1 MHTVT
6 KFLVVLAAVA
16 GIALSSLTIAFAVNN
31 RGVLIDYDRLK
42 TANEALQAREQ
53 EASASA
59 QAEADR
65 LRREQDALRQQISA
79 SASELLRLQGETA
92 ELRRD
97 KLTATQQ
104 VTTLQNQIS
113 QANEI
118 TGMLTELSDRFAAE
132 LNELRSTELGL
143 RQNEIDLLDRIAD
156 LQSNNESLTAT
167 VRGLREQIARIEND
181 ESGQGG
187 TTAGTTDVTTFV
199 TGQIMETQRDAS
211 GATLARVDLGSQD
224 GLARG
229 KRLYILRNEGG
240 NQRLVGHFNVQSAD
254 LQFSEGVVDTLNLDL
269 SPRRGD
275 IVVSAIRR

>member
-31 RGVLIDYDRLK
+31 RAVLTDYRELQS
-42 TANEALQAREQ
+42 TNQALQAREQ
-53 EASASA
+53 DAAASAA
-59 QAEADR
+59 NEADR
-65 LRREQDALRQQISA
+65 LRREQDALRQQITA
-79 SASELLRLQGETA
+79 SEGELLRLRGEVG

-113 QANEI
+113 QLNE
-118 TGMLTELSDRFAAE
+118 TTRMLTELSDRFASE
-132 LNELRSTELGL
+132 VNELRGTELAL

-156 LQSNNESLTAT
+156 LQSNNESLTAA
-167 VRGLREQIARIEND
+167 VRGLREQIARM
-181 ESGQGG
+181 QGEG
-187 TTAGTTDVTTFV
+187 AEGGEAIAGSPDMTSFV
-199 TGQIMETQRDAS
+199 TGMIMETERDAS

-229 KRLYILRNEGG
+229 KRLFIIRNEGG
-240 NQRLVGHFNVQSAD
+240 NRRLVGHLNVQSTD
-254 LQFSEGVVDTLNLDL
+254 LQFAEGVVDTLGLGL
-269 SPRRGD
+269 TPQRGD
-275 IVVSAIRR
+275 IVVSDIRR

>member
-31 RGVLIDYDRLK
+31 RGVLIDYDRLRS
-42 TANEALQAREQ
+42 TNEALQAREQ

-65 LRREQDALRQQISA
+65 LRREQDALRQQITA

-97 KLTATQQ
+97 KLTANQQ

-113 QANEI
+113 QANE
-118 TGMLTELSDRFAAE
+118 TTRMLTALSDRFAAE
-132 LNELRSTELGL
+132 LNELRSTELAL

-167 VRGLREQIARIEND
+167 VRGLREQIARMD
-181 ESGQGG
+181 SDQGG
-187 TTAGTTDVTTFV
+187 AGGTAVTSADVTTFV

-229 KRLYILRNEGG
+229 KRLFIIRNEGG
-240 NQRLVGHFNVQSAD
+240 NRRLVGHFNVQSAD
-254 LQFSEGVVDTLNLDL
+254 LQFAEGVVDTLGLEL

-275 IVVSAIRR
+275 IVVSDIRR

>member
-31 RGVLIDYDRLK
+31 RAVLTDYRELQS
-42 TANEALQAREQ
+42 TNQALQAREQ
-53 EASASA
+53 EAAASA
-59 QAEADR
+59 AAEADR

-79 SASELLRLQGETA
+79 SESELLRLRGEVG

-97 KLTATQQ
+97 KLTANQQ

-113 QANEI
+113 QLNE
-118 TGMLTELSDRFAAE
+118 TTRMLTELSDRFAAE
-132 LNELRSTELGL
+132 VSELRNTELAL

-167 VRGLREQIARIEND
+167 VRGLREQIARMQGEG
-181 ESGQGG
+181 EGSGEAL
-187 TTAGTTDVTTFV
+187 AGSPDVSSFV
-199 TGQIMETQRDAS
+199 TGMIMETEQDSS
-211 GATLARVDLGSQD
+211 GATLARVDLGSED

-229 KRLYILRNEGG
+229 KRLFIIRNEGG
-240 NQRLVGHFNVQSAD
+240 NRRLVGHLNVQSTD
-254 LQFSEGVVDTLNLDL
+254 LQFAEGVVDTLGLGL
-269 SPRRGD
+269 TPRRGD
-275 IVVSAIRR
+275 IVVSDIRR

>member
-31 RGVLIDYDRLK
+31 QAVLDDYDQLQS
-42 TANEALQAREQ
+42 ANEALQAREQ
-53 EASASA
+53 EAAASA
-59 QAEADR
+59 AAEADR

-79 SASELLRLQGETA
+79 SEAELLRLRGEVG

-97 KLTATQQ
+97 KLTANQQ

-113 QANEI
+113 QLNE
-118 TGMLTELSDRFAAE
+118 TTRMLTELSDRFAAE
-132 LNELRSTELGL
+132 VNELRGTELAL

-156 LQSNNESLTAT
+156 LQSNNEALTAT
-167 VRGLREQIARIEND
+167 VRGLREQIARMEND
-181 ESGQGG
+181 EGGQGDAL
-187 TTAGTTDVTTFV
+187 AGSSDITTFV
-199 TGQIMETQRDAS
+199 TGMIMETQQDAS

-229 KRLYILRNEGG
+229 KRLFIVRNEGG
-240 NQRLVGHFNVQSAD
+240 NPRLVGHFNVQSAD
-254 LQFSEGVVDTLNLDL
+254 LQFAEGVVDTLGLGL
-269 SPRRGD
+269 TPRRGD
-275 IVVSAIRR
+275 LVVSDLRR

>member
-1 MHTVT
+1 MHTIT

-31 RGVLIDYDRLK
+31 RGVLTDYDRLRA
-42 TANEALQAREQ
+42 ANEALQAREQ

-79 SASELLRLQGETA
+79 SEAELLRLRQEAGD
-92 ELRRD
+92 LRRD
-97 KLTATQQ
+97 KLTANQQ

-113 QANEI
+113 QLNE
-118 TGMLTELSDRFAAE
+118 TTRMLTELSDRFAAE
-132 LNELRSTELGL
+132 VNELRSTELAL

-167 VRGLREQIARIEND
+167 VRGMREQIARMEND
-181 ESGQGG
+181 EGG
-187 TTAGTTDVTTFV
+187 TGVAGEGSPDVTTFV

-229 KRLYILRNEGG
+229 KRLFIIRNEGG
-240 NQRLVGHFNVQSAD
+240 SRRLVGHFNVRSAD
-254 LQFSEGVVDTLNLDL
+254 QQFAEGVVDTLGLEL
-269 SPRRGD
+269 TPRRGD
-275 IVVSAIRR
+275 IVVSDIRR

>member
-31 RGVLIDYDRLK
+31 RAVLIDYSRLEQ
-42 TANEALQAREQ
+42 TNQALQASAQ

-79 SASELLRLQGETA
+79 SASALTSLQGEVSG
-92 ELRRD
+92 LRRD

-113 QANEI
+113 QLNE
-118 TGMLTELSDRFAAE
+118 TTRMLTELSDRFAAE
-132 LNELRSTELGL
+132 VTELRSTELAL

-167 VRGLREQIARIEND
+167 VRGMREQIARMD
-181 ESGQGG
+181 ADQGGGESGTGSIDVSAFVMGQI
-187 TTAGTTDVTTFV
+187 VTT
-199 TGQIMETQRDAS
+199 ERDAS
-211 GATLARVDLGSQD
+211 GATLARVDLGSED

-229 KRLYILRNEGG
+229 KRLFILRNDGG
-240 NQRLVGHFNVQSAD
+240 TRRLVGHFNVRTTD
-254 LQFSEGVVDTLNLDL
+254 LQFAEGVVDTLGLDL
-269 SPRRGD
+269 TPQRGD
-275 IVVSAIRR
+275 MVVSDIRR

>member
-6 KFLVVLAAVA
+6 KFLVLLAAVA

-31 RGVLIDYDRLK
+31 RGVLADYDRLQA
-42 TANEALQAREQ
+42 ANEALQAREQ
-53 EASASA
+53 EAAASA

-79 SASELLRLQGETA
+79 SESELLRLRGEVG

-97 KLTATQQ
+97 KLTANQQ

-113 QANEI
+113 QLNE
-118 TGMLTELSDRFAAE
+118 TTRMLTELSDRFAE
-132 LNELRSTELGL
+132 EVNELRGTELAL

-167 VRGLREQIARIEND
+167 VRGLREQIARMEND
-181 ESGQGG
+181 EGGQGEAL
-187 TTAGTTDVTTFV
+187 AGADVTTFV
-199 TGQIMETQRDAS
+199 TGQIMETERDAS

-229 KRLYILRNEGG
+229 KRLFIIRNEGG
-240 NQRLVGHFNVQSAD
+240 NRRLVGHFNVQSAD
-254 LQFSEGVVDTLNLDL
+254 LQFAEGVVDTLGLGL
-269 SPRRGD
+269 TPRRGD
-275 IVVSAIRR
+275 IVVSDIRR

>member
-6 KFLVVLAAVA
+6 KFLVLLAAVA

-31 RGVLIDYDRLK
+31 RGVLADYDRLRA
-42 TANEALQAREQ
+42 ANEALQAREQ
-53 EASASA
+53 EAAASA

-79 SASELLRLQGETA
+79 SESELLRLRGEVG

-97 KLTATQQ
+97 KLTANQQ

-113 QANEI
+113 QLNE
-118 TGMLTELSDRFAAE
+118 TTRMLTELSDRFAAE
-132 LNELRSTELGL
+132 VNELRGTELAL

-156 LQSNNESLTAT
+156 LQSSNESLTAT
-167 VRGLREQIARIEND
+167 VRGLREQIARMEND
-181 ESGQGG
+181 EGG
-187 TTAGTTDVTTFV
+187 PGEALAGGSDVTTFV
-199 TGQIMETQRDAS
+199 TGQIMETQRDDS

-229 KRLYILRNEGG
+229 KRLFIIRNEGG
-240 NQRLVGHFNVQSAD
+240 NRRLVGHFNVQSTD
-254 LQFSEGVVDTLNLDL
+254 IQFAEGVVDTLGLGL
-269 SPRRGD
+269 TPRRGD
-275 IVVSAIRR
+275 IVVSDIRR